1 MCRWNHAASSRLM
14 CHWKRLELAA
24 ADSEW
29 EDAGIVIAAAGAE
42 VARLGGGFRRRD
54 DRKAIDL
61 FRAALIAS
69 IRTRELGGGTRLHFT
84 TE

>member
-1 MCRWNHAASSRLM
+1 MRVRITSGRRDGGAAPD
-14 CHWKRLELAA
+14 ELAA

-54 DRKAIDL
+54 DRKP
-61 FRAALIAS
+61 LIYV
-69 IRTRELGGGTRLHFT
+69 EQF
-84 TE
+84 